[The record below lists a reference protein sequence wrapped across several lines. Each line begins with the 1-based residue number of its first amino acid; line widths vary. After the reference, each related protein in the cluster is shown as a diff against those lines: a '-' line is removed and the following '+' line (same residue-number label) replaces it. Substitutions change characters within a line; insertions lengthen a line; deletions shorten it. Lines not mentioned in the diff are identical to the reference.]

1 MVANSL
7 KGYSSGY
14 RHGNL
19 NYLRP
24 LKDAY
29 PVLPQYQNYKRV
41 SVILDVSTG
50 IKIPGVNNLMFTPI
64 WSLKIYI
71 SSLFR

>member
-24 LKDAY
+24 LKEAY
-29 PVLPQYQNYKRV
+29 TVLKITRESALYWMYQNESKYQE
-41 SVILDVSTG
+41 SIT
-50 IKIPGVNNLMFTPI
+50 
-64 WSLKIYI
+64 
-71 SSLFR
+71 